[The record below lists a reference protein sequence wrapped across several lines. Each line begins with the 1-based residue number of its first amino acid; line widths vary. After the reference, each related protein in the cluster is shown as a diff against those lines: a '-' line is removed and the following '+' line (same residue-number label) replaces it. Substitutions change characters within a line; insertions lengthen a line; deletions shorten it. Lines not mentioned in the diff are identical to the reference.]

1 MHIPR
6 YRTKI
11 DLIANEWRNAMKYR
25 QVQRCNIMNDFEI
38 EKKKFRSIS
47 HKIYTQCLLE
57 MGMTFDFMVV

>member
-25 QVQRCNIMNDFEI
+25 QVQRCNTMNDFEI
-38 EKKKFRSIS
+38 ETNSVQYHIK
-47 HKIYTQCLLE
+47 YTHN
-57 MGMTFDFMVV
+57 VY